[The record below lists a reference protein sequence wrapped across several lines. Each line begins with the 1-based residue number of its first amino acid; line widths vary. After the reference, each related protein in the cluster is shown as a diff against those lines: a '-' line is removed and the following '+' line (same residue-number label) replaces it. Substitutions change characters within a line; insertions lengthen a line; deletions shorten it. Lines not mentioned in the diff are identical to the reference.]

1 MLELRLTKAADAD
14 LTPIAEYTIERYGLK
29 QARAYADG
37 LFKALALL
45 TENPQL
51 GSDQGQVR
59 ANTRR
64 LVHESHRIYYEV
76 GEAQVLVLRI
86 LGPGQDPLRQLQ

>member
-14 LTPIAEYTIERYGLK
+14 VAAIAEYTIERHGLK
-29 QARAYADG
+29 QARVYAEG

-64 LVHESHRIYYEV
+64 LVYESHGIYYEI
-76 GEAQVLVLRI
+76 GEAEILVLRI
-86 LGPGQDPLRQLQ
+86 LGPGQDPLRQLH